1 MVFLAGMAFC
11 SMANAQTSSSST
23 SAFTDDRERESYALG
38 MYLGQGWKKNGL
50 DVDIDLV
57 ARAIK
62 DEQSGNP
69 TLLDQKQMMD
79 AISQL
84 RQTVQMNQQKIQA
97 EAADKNQKEGAAF
110 LAQNSKLPG
119 VMTLPDGL
127 EYKIITDGTGPSP
140 SATDIV
146 TVNYKGTFLDG
157 TEFDG
162 SDKAGHPAQFPVN
175 RVIPG
180 WTEALQKMK
189 VGSKWEL
196 FIPSALAYGPMGHQP
211 VIGPDEVL
219 IFEVDLL
226 SISAS
231 PPPPALRQPLTSD
244 IIRVPSAEEMKN
256 GAQVETIKASDLQKM
271 QAQQASTN

>member
-1 MVFLAGMAFC
+1 MAFC
-11 SMANAQTSSSST
+11 SIANAQTSSSSA

-50 DVDIDLV
+50 DVDIDMV
-57 ARAIK
+57 ARALK
-62 DEQSGNP
+62 DSQSGGP
-69 TLLDQKQMMD
+69 TVLNQQQMMD

-84 RQTVQMNQQKIQA
+84 RRTVQMNQQKIQA
-97 EAADKNQKEGAAF
+97 EAAANNQEQGAAF
-110 LAQNSKLPG
+110 LAQNKAQPG

-140 SATDIV
+140 SATDVV
-146 TVNYKGTFLDG
+146 TVNYKGTFLNG

-196 FIPSALAYGPMGHQP
+196 YIPSDLAYGPSGHPP

-219 IFEVDLL
+219 VFEVELL
-226 SISAS
+226 SISA
-231 PPPPALRQPLTSD
+231 PPAPAPPRQPLTSD